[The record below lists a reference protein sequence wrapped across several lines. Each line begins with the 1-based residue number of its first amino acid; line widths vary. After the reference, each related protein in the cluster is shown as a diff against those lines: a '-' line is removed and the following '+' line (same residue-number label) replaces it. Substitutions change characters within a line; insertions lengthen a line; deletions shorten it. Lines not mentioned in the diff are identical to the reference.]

1 MIFKVNVTLAQLHV
15 HVSVTTVST
24 PMATGIHY
32 EIPYKLPRTQDQMN
46 NREIRMFGQYYLF
59 V

>member
-1 MIFKVNVTLAQLHV
+1 MSFKVNVTLEQL
-15 HVSVTTVST
+15 SVTTVSR
-24 PMATGIHY
+24 MATRMHY

-46 NREIRMFGQYYLF
+46 NRKIRMFGQYYLF